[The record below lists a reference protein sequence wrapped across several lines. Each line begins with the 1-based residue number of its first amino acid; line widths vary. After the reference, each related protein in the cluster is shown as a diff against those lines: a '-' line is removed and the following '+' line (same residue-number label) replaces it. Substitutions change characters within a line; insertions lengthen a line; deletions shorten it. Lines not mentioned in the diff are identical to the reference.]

1 MIEVPSAH
9 APASNAPG
17 ETIRALRKRLGLT
30 LGEVSARTGL
40 GVSTLSKLEK
50 GHASLSYE
58 KLHLISRGLGVDMAQ
73 VLEPSGS
80 AAVVGA
86 RGVPSTPA
94 GYSAGRRIVQ
104 RRGEGMA
111 VGNRTYSQ
119 TYLATEL
126 LNKRL
131 TPMVT
136 EVRARSLDEFFA
148 EFGGFIHH
156 PGEEFSYALEGRIE
170 FHTELYAPVVLNP
183 GDSVYFDSAMGH
195 AYLAVGEGPCRL
207 LSVCESVGD
216 AHPSMRAPAE
226 MPPAVQRADAGAA
239 KAPQA
244 APAERRKRHP

>member
-1 MIEVPSAH
+1 M
-9 APASNAPG
+9 
-17 ETIRALRKRLGLT
+17 RKRLGLT

-73 VLEPSGS
+73 VLEPLGS
-80 AAVVGA
+80 TGGMAGA
-86 RGVPSTPA
+86 RGAPLPQGRTT
-94 GYSAGRRIVQ
+94 GRRIVQ

-111 VGNRTYSQ
+111 IGNRSYGQ

-136 EVRARSLDEFFA
+136 EVRARSLDDFFA

-156 PGEEFSYALEGRIE
+156 PGEEFSYALEGQIE
-170 FHTELYAPVVLNP
+170 FHTELYAPVLLNP
-183 GDSVYFDSAMGH
+183 GDSVYFDSDMGH
-195 AYLAVGEGPCRL
+195 AYLAVGDAPCRL
-207 LSVCESVGD
+207 LSVCESVGE
-216 AHPSMRAPAE
+216 AHPSMSASVEHTAARQPDAATAVASASVPASRGKK
-226 MPPAVQRADAGAA
+226 Q
-239 KAPQA
+239 K
-244 APAERRKRHP
+244 

>member
-9 APASNAPG
+9 SPSPTAPG
-17 ETIRALRKRLGLT
+17 DTIRALRKRLGLT

-86 RGVPSTPA
+86 RGVPAPA

-136 EVRARSLDEFFA
+136 EVRARSLDDFFA

-195 AYLAVGEGPCRL
+195 AYLAVGDGPCRL

-216 AHPSMRAPAE
+216 AHPSMSAPVE
-226 MPPAVQRADAGAA
+226 MPAVVQRGEGGGADA
-239 KAPQA
+239 PHA
-244 APAERRKRHP
+244 APAARRKRHP